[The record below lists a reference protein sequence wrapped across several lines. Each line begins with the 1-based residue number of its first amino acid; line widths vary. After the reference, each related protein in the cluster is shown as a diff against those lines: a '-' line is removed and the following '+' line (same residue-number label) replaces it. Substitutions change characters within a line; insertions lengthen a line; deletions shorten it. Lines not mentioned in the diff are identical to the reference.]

1 MGEKAASQPAEQGRW
16 PFDPMQPGDHEPV
29 RLPDSAKRLEKQNPP
44 PKEEQEKK
52 S

>member
-1 MGEKAASQPAEQGRW
+1 MAEPSPEKGRW
-16 PFDPMQPGDHEPV
+16 PFDPLQPGDHAPV
-29 RLPDSAKRLEKQNPP
+29 RVPDSARQEKQNPP